1 MSAAKP
7 DREAIKRVI
16 IESLGLE
23 GMTPADIEDDQQ
35 LFGEE
40 GLGLDSIDALELIVV
55 FEKDYGIL
63 IDSEDVD
70 PQAFASVAKLEEFI
84 LARPKGSMNSDGTLD
99 PEPVQRGVATT

>member
-55 FEKDYGIL
+55 FEKDYGIV

-70 PQAFASVAKLEEFI
+70 PEAFASVAKLEEFI
-84 LARPKGSMNSDGTLD
+84 LARPTGSAAGGETIDLA
-99 PEPVQRGVATT
+99 PVQRGVVTT